1 MPGISIKQIFDV
13 YELFACFV
21 NKLSLQPGALPAKHI
36 PASMV
41 DHYVPPPLAL
51 PILFNAAISLQ
62 LCHYSYVITA
72 MSLQLCRYNNAGT
85 TIAILAMQA
94 NTQ

>member
-1 MPGISIKQIFDV
+1 MPGISIKKIFGV

-41 DHYVPPPLAL
+41 DHYVPPPLVL

-62 LCHYSYVITA
+62 LCRCNY
-72 MSLQLCRYNNAGT
+72 AGT
-85 TIAILAMQA
+85 TMPVRLSRY
-94 NTQ
+94 

>member
-62 LCHYSYVITA
+62 LCHYSYVVATMPVQQCWYDYRDTSYA
-72 MSLQLCRYNNAGT
+72 GKYTVTLCA
-85 TIAILAMQA
+85 
-94 NTQ
+94 